1 MWYLSNSQDV
11 VSNSHVCSG
20 AYCGFQH
27 SPSVTEIL
35 LHFPVS
41 LSAVVSLIQ
50 TTVAAPLALAVTEWE
65 NIRHVIG
72 KNCSLCHQSICHSC
86 QCSFGYQTLHF
97 SAGCMDVPFLQW
109 NTSEKA
115 SKFCRDPIT
124 LNKEKELIYVDALH
138 GDHCSGKQKAMSMRW
153 FTVR

>member
-1 MWYLSNSQDV
+1 MAVLEHTVAFSTAPQSLRFLHTSQW
-11 VSNSHVCSG
+11 NR
-20 AYCGFQH
+20 
-27 SPSVTEIL
+27 E
-35 LHFPVS
+35 S

-50 TTVAAPLALAVTEWE
+50 TTVAAPLALAVTEQE

-86 QCSFGYQTLHF
+86 QYSFGYQTLHF

-124 LNKEKELIYVDALH
+124 LNKEKELIYTDAVH
-138 GDHCSGKQKAMSMRW
+138 GAHCSGKQKAMSMM
-153 FTVR
+153 

>member
-1 MWYLSNSQDV
+1 MSVLEHTVAFSTAPQSLRFFCTSQW
-11 VSNSHVCSG
+11 NH
-20 AYCGFQH
+20 
-27 SPSVTEIL
+27 E
-35 LHFPVS
+35 S

-50 TTVAAPLALAVTEWE
+50 TTVAAPLALAVTERE

-138 GDHCSGKQKAMSMRW
+138 GDHCSGKQKAMSMR
-153 FTVR
+153 